1 MQPPLLFPL
10 QVITIGQ
17 AALRWNLDVSEL
29 VDLERRLAGRERR
42 MTDGRIGYYV
52 GDIEA
57 ALCLRKAA

>member
-1 MQPPLLFPL
+1 MQPPLLLPL

-17 AALRWNLDVSEL
+17 AALRWNLDVPEL

-42 MTDGRIGYYV
+42 MADGRIGYYV

-57 ALCLRKAA
+57 ALCQRKAA

>member
-17 AALRWNLDVSEL
+17 AALRWNLDISQL
-29 VDLERRLAGRERR
+29 VDLEHRLAGRERR
-42 MTDGRIGYYV
+42 LVDGRIGYYV

-57 ALCLRKAA
+57 ALSLLKAA

>member
-17 AALRWNLDVSEL
+17 AALRWNLDVSEF
-29 VDLERRLAGRERR
+29 VDLEQRLTGRERR
-42 MTDGRIGYYV
+42 MADGGIGYYV
-52 GDIEA
+52 SDIEA